1 MGKGFLPPGEEDLVV
16 SQNLLNPFKGQVVTM
31 WWKRLGFGALVV
43 LLAYS
48 TFCAASAEANLRW
61 RTYVTADGS
70 VSFDYPEGWVV
81 GEHESGFMIH
91 DRDDTQQLW
100 LVLLP
105 FERTWTAR
113 EHAEYFLALI
123 QAENPE
129 MRATDWE
136 VDDSGDLVLV
146 ELKYGSGRN
155 SAQGYALVIKDS
167 DLRQTIW
174 YHYIAHRDLFDEDRA
189 LSILGDFAAS
199 LGSGTDSVP
208 PPQVNA
214 RMERINRNVDGFL
227 FILEFALG
235 SPLTLAEENLITAEL
250 QGILMGY
257 SDAEL
262 AQYADFP
269 FYVQVIM
276 ALEDQQ
282 ELADMKSALEEAIW
296 EWIEESDPF
305 DPIVS
310 AIKEAML
317 EADRIL
323 VPGKTPLTEV
333 AATAYG
339 EFLAFAEQIESSR
352 TADLRSISE
361 RRVREI
367 KERLVEAWRGLNQ
380 QEKEQVLQLPA
391 VWTTLRR
398 VLNLGDDKD
407 RAYAIQI
414 IRDAAPPR
422 RASSSLGADDEP
434 MSWLQHQSMM
444 QVHSTVCKNW
454 LWAAGFNPN
463 LVWWY

>member
-1 MGKGFLPPGEEDLVV
+1 
-16 SQNLLNPFKGQVVTM
+16 
-31 WWKRLGFGALVV
+31 
-43 LLAYS
+43 
-48 TFCAASAEANLRW
+48 
-61 RTYVTADGS
+61 
-70 VSFDYPEGWVV
+70 
-81 GEHESGFMIH
+81 
-91 DRDDTQQLW
+91 
-100 LVLLP
+100 
-105 FERTWTAR
+105 
-113 EHAEYFLALI
+113 
-123 QAENPE
+123 
-129 MRATDWE
+129 
-136 VDDSGDLVLV
+136 
-146 ELKYGSGRN
+146 
-155 SAQGYALVIKDS
+155 
-167 DLRQTIW
+167 
-174 YHYIAHRDLFDEDRA
+174 
-189 LSILGDFAAS
+189 
-199 LGSGTDSVP
+199 
-208 PPQVNA
+208 
-214 RMERINRNVDGFL
+214 MERINRNVDGFL

-262 AQYADFP
+262 AQYDDFP

-414 IRDAAPPR
+414 IRDAAPH
-422 RASSSLGADDEP
+422 A
-434 MSWLQHQSMM
+434 
-444 QVHSTVCKNW
+444 VH
-454 LWAAGFNPN
+454 PHP
-463 LVWWY
+463 